1 MYHQQWQTQSRSHQS
16 TIILTLTWCDLEVI
30 WISIKLDFEQKF
42 VDMIS
47 CKDFFKNNFE
57 KEKGQG
63 DIDANDTTI
72 SSRS

>member
-1 MYHQQWQTQSRSHQS
+1 
-16 TIILTLTWCDLEVI
+16 
-30 WISIKLDFEQKF
+30 
-42 VDMIS
+42 MIS